1 MACKRIWNGKR
12 EDANGIKV
20 HKGKR
25 IVNTPGILYLKPEY
39 ITNAYMVYI

>member
-1 MACKRIWNGKR
+1 MACKRIWNEKR

-25 IVNTPGILYLKPEY
+25 IVNTPGRFYLKHGY
-39 ITNAYMVYI
+39 IIKAYMIYI